1 MLLAPSLL
9 FLAISQAGTQPARLV
24 VQPDSVEIAVDGSRQ
39 LEAVAYDHQGNPIAG
54 VTVRWI
60 SSDPN
65 VVRIDQRGSV
75 TAVRPGRARI
85 RAVAGG
91 REGSASVLVRQL
103 PPARIALDAPE
114 AEVLAKTSMPLVID
128 VRTSLGDELP
138 RARVEFES
146 TSSDVASVDESGRVY
161 AHRPGT
167 TTIRARAGSA
177 TAEIEIRV
185 RANTAVTY
193 RVEPD
198 PGTVRT
204 GDVVRF
210 RAAALTDSGEEVGTL
225 LPAWALYGP
234 RATIEAEGPEGVFV
248 AEEPGIYRV
257 TALIGETISRG
268 TTVEVV
274 ARSIPAQLVK
284 VGRGA
289 ATDHHSGDTWVFEG
303 ADGRDYAYIGTY
315 HYDWMKVWDVTDP
328 SNPVLTD
335 SVQVD
340 ARRINDVKI
349 HPNNRL
355 AIITREGA
363 SNRRNGIVVL
373 DLSEPAHPTILSEFT
388 DSLTGG
394 VHNVWIRGDEHLV
407 YACHNG
413 TYDLHIID
421 ISDPHKPH
429 QVGRWGLDKPF
440 KTLHDVIVQDGYAY
454 LSYWDDGAIMLD
466 VGAGTHGG
474 TPTEPVL
481 VSQFKY
487 PIGQTHTAWRHGR
500 YLYVGDE
507 IFPNDWNPDRPI
519 EARGY
524 VHVLDY
530 SDPKDPREVARF
542 EVPEAGA
549 HNMWV
554 EGDRLYIGY
563 YQAGIR
569 VVDISGELRGDLYR
583 QGREIAVLKTIDSQ
597 SVVPNWPM
605 AWSAQLYKGHIFSA
619 DLNSG
624 LWVMRLDEER
634 PVP

>member
-9 FLAISQAGTQPARLV
+9 FLATLQGGTEPAGVL
-24 VQPDSVEIAVDGSRQ
+24 VQPDTIEIAVDGSHQ
-39 LEAVAYDHQGNPIAG
+39 LEAVAYDAQDNPMAG
-54 VTVRWI
+54 ITVHWI
-60 SSDPN
+60 SRGPT
-65 VVRIDQRGSV
+65 VVRIDRTGSV

-85 RAVAGG
+85 WAVAGTKRAVAT
-91 REGSASVLVRQL
+91 VIVRQL
-103 PPARIALDAPE
+103 PPASIALDAPE
-114 AEVLAKTSMPLVID
+114 TRVLAKTSIPLVTD

-185 RANTAVTY
+185 RTNTAVTY

-210 RAAALTDSGEEVGTL
+210 RASALTDSGEEVGTL

-289 ATDHHSGDTWVFEG
+289 LPDHHSGDTWVFEG

-363 SNRRNGIVVL
+363 SNRRNGI
-373 DLSEPAHPTILSEFT
+373 
-388 DSLTGG
+388 G
-394 VHNVWIRGDEHLV
+394 VIR
-407 YACHNG
+407 C
-413 TYDLHIID
+413 
-421 ISDPHKPH
+421 
-429 QVGRWGLDKPF
+429 GR
-440 KTLHDVIVQDGYAY
+440 TQ
-454 LSYWDDGAIMLD
+454 S
-466 VGAGTHGG
+466 
-474 TPTEPVL
+474 
-481 VSQFKY
+481 
-487 PIGQTHTAWRHGR
+487 
-500 YLYVGDE
+500 
-507 IFPNDWNPDRPI
+507 IF
-519 EARGY
+519 
-524 VHVLDY
+524 H
-530 SDPKDPREVARF
+530 
-542 EVPEAGA
+542 
-549 HNMWV
+549 
-554 EGDRLYIGY
+554 
-563 YQAGIR
+563 
-569 VVDISGELRGDLYR
+569 
-583 QGREIAVLKTIDSQ
+583 
-597 SVVPNWPM
+597 
-605 AWSAQLYKGHIFSA
+605 
-619 DLNSG
+619 
-624 LWVMRLDEER
+624 
-634 PVP
+634 